1 MPLRLVHPVHRATHR
16 IGLYLDDLRERGLT
30 QGEAHILG
38 LLAHSGPANVA
49 ELHRGLAHKRSTLT
63 SILDRLAKRGLI
75 TRTVGETD
83 RRTFVVRLTAK
94 GRKLAKRVQRH
105 LSALERAVAR
115 RVSAADIRAFKKVV
129 AALEQ
134 EAHQRVGSTRTRADS
149 QAQESGL
156 VKLDGL
162 KPSSF
167 EVGRFQIFIVT
178 GTARAKLRAPGFRSR
193 PEGRAQCKEFDLAG
207 EHAAPLARMGRA

>member
-75 TRTVGETD
+75 TRAVGETD
-83 RRTFVVRLTAK
+83 RRTFVVRPTAK
-94 GRKLAKRVQRH
+94 GRKLAQRVQRH

-115 RVSAADIRAFKKVV
+115 RVNAAEIRAFKKVV

-134 EAHQRVGSTRTRADS
+134 EAQERVGFTRTRATR
-149 QAQESGL
+149 
-156 VKLDGL
+156 KH
-162 KPSSF
+162 K
-167 EVGRFQIFIVT
+167 
-178 GTARAKLRAPGFRSR
+178 K
-193 PEGRAQCKEFDLAG
+193 
-207 EHAAPLARMGRA
+207 AAS

>member
-63 SILDRLAKRGLI
+63 SILDRLARRGLI
-75 TRTVGETD
+75 TRAVGETD
-83 RRTFVVRLTAK
+83 RRTFVVRPTAN
-94 GRKLAKRVQRH
+94 GRKLAQRIQRH

-115 RVSAADIRAFKKVV
+115 RVNAADIRGFKKVV

-134 EAHQRVGSTRTRADS
+134 EAHQRVRAR
-149 QAQESGL
+149 
-156 VKLDGL
+156 
-162 KPSSF
+162 
-167 EVGRFQIFIVT
+167 GR
-178 GTARAKLRAPGFRSR
+178 
-193 PEGRAQCKEFDLAG
+193 
-207 EHAAPLARMGRA
+207 